1 MITSLAIIT
10 TLFLCACIAL
20 GLTRYALPG
29 LLAAGMAYLLV
40 VLCMA

>member
-1 MITSLAIIT
+1 MITSLTIIT

-29 LLAAGMAYLLV
+29 LLAAGVAYLLAIM
-40 VLCMA
+40 LMA